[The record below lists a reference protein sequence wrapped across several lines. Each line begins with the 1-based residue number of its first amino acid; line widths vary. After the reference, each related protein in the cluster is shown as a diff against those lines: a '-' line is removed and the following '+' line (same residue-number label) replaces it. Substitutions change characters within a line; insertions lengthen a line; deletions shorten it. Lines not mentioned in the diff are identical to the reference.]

1 MRIAIVGAGI
11 AGLGT
16 AWLLRRQGHAVTL
29 YEANDR
35 LGGHTHTVDV
45 TLEGVTAPVDTG
57 FLVFNDRTY
66 PHLVA
71 LFDALGVATTESE
84 MSFSVRVD
92 ALDLEWA
99 GTNLASLFAQP
110 GNALRPD
117 YWRMLADVLRF
128 NRETRAMIGRGRV
141 QPVSLGEYLAT
152 ERYSGPFRDWYL
164 LPMAA
169 AIWSSP
175 KREILQF
182 PLPTFVRF
190 CHNHGLLQIRD
201 RPRWRTVVGGGRE
214 YVARI
219 AASLPDVRLATPVT
233 RIRRDAGG
241 VELTAA
247 GRAERYDEV
256 VLACHGDQALSLLAD
271 PSLNES
277 RLLSWVRYQPNRVV
291 LHTDAA
297 LLPRARSAWAAWNY
311 LAAGDAGGERP
322 VAVSYL
328 INRLQPLPFRTP
340 VIVTLNPPFE
350 PDPAKVLQEFEYSHP
365 LLDGAALS
373 AQFGLER
380 LQGERHTWYAGA
392 WLGYGFHEDGL
403 RSAHAVAEGMAAR
416 AVSRDAGLPAGLA
429 EPALAAA

>member
-11 AGLGT
+11 AGLAS
-16 AWLLRRQGHAVTL
+16 AWLLQKQGHTVTL
-29 YEANDR
+29 FEANDY

-45 TLEGVTAPVDTG
+45 TLDGLTAPVDTG

-233 RIRRDAGG
+233 RVRRDARG

-297 LLPRARSAWAAWNY
+297 LLPRARGAWAAWNY

-403 RSAHAVAEGMAAR
+403 ASAHDVADGIAAH
-416 AVSRDAGLPAGLA
+416 AATAAAGRPAQ
-429 EPALAAA
+429 PLAA